1 MNNKMKKVCAIFVA
15 FVLVSVGVLLYAGN
29 RDKKI
34 SVDEIP
40 PKAKQFISTHF
51 GKDGSIVH
59 AEKKWYSYEV
69 YLANGFEIDF
79 YTDGEWK
86 EIEAH
91 RQEIPSTVI
100 NTLPKKISDYIT
112 EKFKGWTM
120 TELKK
125 KKYGYEIE
133 LVNPAAGSDVE
144 IKFNHQGDMLK
155 VDY

>member
-1 MNNKMKKVCAIFVA
+1 MKKVCAIFIA
-15 FVLVSVGVLLYAGN
+15 FVLVSAGALLYAGN
-29 RDKKI
+29 KDKRI
-34 SVDEIP
+34 SVDELP
-40 PKAKQFISTHF
+40 VKAKQFITTHF
-51 GKDGSIVH
+51 GKDGSIVY

-91 RQEIPSTVI
+91 REQIPASIVKI
-100 NTLPKKISDYIT
+100 LPKKISDYLT
-112 EKFKGWTM
+112 ANHKDWTM

-133 LVNPAAGSDVE
+133 LVNPSVGSDVE
-144 IKFNHQGDMLK
+144 LKFNHQGDILK